1 MSGGDEESLAVRLE
15 KLSVIRSRIRQNAP
29 WIQWPVNAARTFV
42 EGEEEGEEMEHYP
55 VSTKSLELNV
65 DAVREMVAHY
75 CGYFADISPL
85 TAEAPFLFQHL
96 SNQSFVHISRFTRC
110 SCAFLI

>member
-1 MSGGDEESLAVRLE
+1 MGSDEGTLAIRLE
-15 KLSVIRSRIRQNAP
+15 QLSVIRSRTRQNLS
-29 WIQWPVNAARTFV
+29 WLQWPVTAARTLV
-42 EGEEEGEEMEHYP
+42 EGEEGEEILCYP

-85 TAEAPFLFQHL
+85 TAEAPSCVSAIVKSIF
-96 SNQSFVHISRFTRC
+96 C
-110 SCAFLI
+110 SYKML